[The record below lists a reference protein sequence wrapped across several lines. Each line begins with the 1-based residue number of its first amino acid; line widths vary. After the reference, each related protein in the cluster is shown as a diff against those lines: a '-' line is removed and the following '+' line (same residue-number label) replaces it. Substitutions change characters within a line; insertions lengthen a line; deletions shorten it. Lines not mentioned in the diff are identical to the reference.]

1 MSTDWFIVENV
12 AEIPSPSLLVYP
24 ARSKANLER
33 VLAMTGGQA
42 RLRPHIKTHKL
53 GEMVQMHVAAGVTQC
68 KAATIAEAELAAANG
83 MKDVLLSYQPVGPNV
98 ARFIELIRRFPQT
111 TFRTIV
117 DDAGALKALSTA
129 AVQAG
134 VKIPVLLDIDCGMHR
149 TGVPADEGAAVLYR
163 AIANSPGIVADG
175 LHAYDGHMHI
185 EALTERTKA
194 CDEGMAPVLA
204 LRAKLQAEGLPLPRL
219 VAGGTPSFPI
229 HAQHPDRE
237 CSPGTY
243 VFWDFGYGNRFKD
256 LEFQVAAVLLTRVIS
271 KPGDNRLCLDLG
283 HKAVAAENPHPRV
296 FFPQLPDA
304 NAISQ
309 SEEHLVIE
317 TAAANEFAVGDCL
330 YGIPRHICPTVA
342 LHGSVVVIENGRAVT
357 KWFVRGRERMLT
369 I

>member
-1 MSTDWFIVENV
+1 MSNEWFKVENV

-24 ARSKANLER
+24 ERVAENLRR
-33 VLAMTGGQA
+33 VLALTGGPA

-53 GEMVQMHVAAGVTQC
+53 GEVLRLHLAAGVTQC

-83 MKDVLLSYQPVGPNV
+83 LHDVLLSYQPVGPNV
-98 ARFIELIRRFPQT
+98 ARLIELIRRFPATQ
-111 TFRTIV
+111 FRTIV
-117 DDAGALKALSTA
+117 DDAGALEQLSLA
-129 AVQAG
+129 ATKAG

-149 TGVPADEGAAVLYR
+149 TGIPADEKAAALYR
-163 AIANSPGIVADG
+163 AIANSPGIIADG
-175 LHAYDGHMHI
+175 LHAYDGHLHI
-185 EALTERTKA
+185 EDLAERTKA

-204 LRAKLQAEGLPLPRL
+204 LRTKLQAEGLSVPHL

-229 HAQHPDRE
+229 HAKYLDRE

-256 LEFQVAAVLLTRVIS
+256 IDMLVAAVLLTRVIS
-271 KPGDNRLCLDLG
+271 KPGENRLCLDLG

-296 FFPQLPDA
+296 FFPQLPEA
-304 NAISQ
+304 TAISQ

-317 TAAANEFAVGDCL
+317 TPRANAFAVGDCL

-342 LHGSVVVIENGRAVT
+342 LHGFVTVIENGRAVG
-357 KWFVRGRERMLT
+357 KWFVRGRERVLT